1 MTKKNDRSGVTMFHE
16 DMPIRRFIEFVEAGR
31 IPDRH
36 TLEKIAA
43 LLPKYLELRGPV
55 GRDQSAKNR
64 RFNIFA
70 TVFEMQQRGMTLD
83 DAIDTVA
90 GSEEE
95 AAKVRRWYHKGA
107 YSEQRRSAER
117 FMRSY
122 ESAQEVTALRL
133 IQRITDE
140 DAR

>member
-1 MTKKNDRSGVTMFHE
+1 MTKNDRSGVTMFHE
-16 DMPIRRFIEFVEAGR
+16 DMPIRRFIELVEAGR
-31 IPDRH
+31 MPDRH

-55 GRDQSAKNR
+55 GRDQSEKNR

-70 TVFEMQQRGMTLD
+70 TVFEMQQRGLTLD
-83 DAIDTVA
+83 DAIDTIA

-95 AAKVRRWYHKGA
+95 AAKIRRWYDKGA
-107 YSEQRRSAER
+107 YSEQRRSAEG

-122 ESAQEVTALRL
+122 KSAPVVTALRL
-133 IQRITDE
+133 IQRTNDE
-140 DAR
+140 DDR